1 MVKGVKYDSYYYKM
15 GVKKSNDNLGYFTP
29 LLENTVPVEEI
40 ETVKKKFLEDG
51 ETISKIDSKVIYHNK
66 YCREWKD
73 GDKTFIEYIIGFVS
87 INQD

>member
-15 GVKKSNDNLGYFTP
+15 GVKKSNDKLGYFTP
-29 LLENTVPVEEI
+29 LIENRVSTEEI
-40 ETVKKKFLEDG
+40 EGIKQKFLEDS

-73 GDKTFIEYIIGFVS
+73 GDKTFIEYIMGFVS
-87 INQD
+87 LNQD